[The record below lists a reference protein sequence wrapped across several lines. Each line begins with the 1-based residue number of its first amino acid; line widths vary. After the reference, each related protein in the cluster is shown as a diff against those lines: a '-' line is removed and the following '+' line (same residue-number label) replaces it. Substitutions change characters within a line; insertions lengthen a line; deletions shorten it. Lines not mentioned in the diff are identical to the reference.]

1 MEVIIT
7 KNQFDE
13 LCVSEVCISEL
24 KTLLN
29 NVSTKNTFRKPIDA
43 MLERHKISLDKDSKQ
58 FKKDS
63 IILKQHFNFS
73 DEEID
78 KLMNIKMIYDDNGKW
93 TPINKLNTNYSDLS
107 VLVTDMLVGE
117 GKCICKIVEDLKK
130 KDNTVILDLADRM
143 SKEPEDFY
151 QTYLKG
157 NFDKYVENNRRN
169 TLKGNETE
177 LFVVDELVKL
187 GYSVIFIADEGSP
200 IDTKLSV
207 DIIMEKDGKVVKFQV
222 KSIGSITE
230 LKETPCDISNPG
242 IKEPGGFK
250 VFKKGQ
256 IYFNDSYIDY
266 LVFVAPKN
274 KMLVMKRYQPVTI
287 DSVRPLACS
296 AKPINEFPKNNIYI
310 DHESVVY
317 QNF

>member
-7 KNQFDE
+7 KKQFDE
-13 LCVSEVCISEL
+13 VCLTEGCVSEL

-29 NVSTKNTFRKPIDA
+29 NVGTKNTFRKPIDL
-43 MLERHKISLDKDSKQ
+43 MLERHKVPLDKDSKQ

-63 IILKQHFNFS
+63 DVLRKYFNFS

-78 KLMNIKMIYDDNGKW
+78 KLMDIKMIYDDNGKW

-107 VLVTDMLVGE
+107 VLVVDILVKE

-143 SKEPEDFY
+143 TKEPEYFY

-169 TLKGNETE
+169 TLRGNETE

-187 GYSVIFIADEGSP
+187 GYKIIFVADEGSP

-207 DIIMEKDGKVVKFQV
+207 DIIMEKDNKAFKFQV

-250 VFKKGQ
+250 VFKKNQ
-256 IYFNDSYIDY
+256 IHFNDSYIDY

-287 DSVRPLACS
+287 DSIRPLACS

>member
-7 KNQFDE
+7 KKQFDE

-29 NVSTKNTFRKPIDA
+29 NVGTKNTFRKPIDL
-43 MLERHKISLDKDSKQ
+43 MLDRHKIPLDKGSKQ
-58 FKKDS
+58 FKKDRT
-63 IILKQHFNFS
+63 ILKQYFNFS
-73 DEEID
+73 GEEID
-78 KLMNIKMIYDDNGKW
+78 KLMDIKMIYDANGKW

-130 KDNTVILDLADRM
+130 KDNTVILDLANRM
-143 SKEPEDFY
+143 TKEPEHFY

-157 NFDKYVENNRRN
+157 NFDKYIENNRRN

-187 GYSVIFIADEGSP
+187 GYKIIFIADEGSP

-207 DIIMEKDGKVVKFQV
+207 DIIMEKDGKAFKFQV

-230 LKETPCDISNPG
+230 INETPCDISNPG

-250 VFKKGQ
+250 VFKKNR
-256 IYFNDSYIDY
+256 INFNDLYIDY

-274 KMLVMKRYQPVTI
+274 KMLVMKRYQPITI
-287 DSVRPLACS
+287 DSIKPLACS
-296 AKPINEFPKNNIYI
+296 AKPINEFPKNNTYI
-310 DHESVVY
+310 DPESVVY

>member
-7 KNQFDE
+7 KKQFDKVCLTE
-13 LCVSEVCISEL
+13 ECISEL

-29 NVSTKNTFRKPIDA
+29 NVGTKNTFRKPID
-43 MLERHKISLDKDSKQ
+43 LILDRHKVSLDKESKQ
-58 FKKDS
+58 YKKDS
-63 IILKQHFNFS
+63 DVLKKYFNFS
-73 DEEID
+73 DEKID
-78 KLMNIKMIYDDNGKW
+78 ELMNIKMVYDDDGNW

-107 VLVTDMLVGE
+107 VLIVDILVGE
-117 GKCICKIVEDLKK
+117 GKCVCKIVEDLKK
-130 KDNTVILDLADRM
+130 KDKTVILDLADRM
-143 SKEPEDFY
+143 TKEPEDFY

-157 NFDKYVENNRRN
+157 KFDKYVENNRRN
-169 TLKGNETE
+169 TLKGDETE

-187 GYSVIFIADEGSP
+187 GYKVIFIADEGSP

-207 DIIMEKDGKVVKFQV
+207 DIIMEKDGKGFKFQV
-222 KSIGSITE
+222 KSVGSITK

-242 IKEPGGFK
+242 VKEPGGFK
-250 VFKKGQ
+250 VFKKNQ

-266 LVFVAPKN
+266 LIFVAPKN
-274 KMLVMKRYQPVTI
+274 KMLVMKKYQPVTI
-287 DSVRPLACS
+287 DSVRPLSCS
-296 AKPINEFPKNNIYI
+296 AKSIKEFPKNNTYI